1 MSPLAEFVAYFL
13 AASAVTSLVLCLVRE
28 GRQRIILRES
38 MRFFLLVVLAI
49 LAFSTIVYALEWAFI
64 R

>member
-1 MSPLAEFVAYFL
+1 MSPLAQFVAYFL
-13 AASAVTSLVLCLVRE
+13 AASAVTSLVQCLVRE
-28 GRQRIILRES
+28 GRPPVALRES
-38 MRFFLLVVLAI
+38 VRFFLLVVLAI